1 MKYFQFGSAVETLS
15 LKMMI
20 KGLTSDINQCES
32 NKKSRAK
39 RTETESRL
47 ANGFSVLSEI
57 LAERVSI
64 AREAVLTGFSICP
77 TKEKL
82 DKIRQ
87 LAKIS
92 GLDKLCE
99 NDAEEEKY
107 VENERQGFQG
117 IHCRV
122 TSAGKFSRSKNS
134 SSSEGSAV
142 EGRDSTANV
151 FSAIDSELNLEEIF
165 RNINDKMSNNP
176 YGRAKTKLRTHK
188 RKNKKKFR
196 NLDGLLAIQVIVTIS
211 PSFLADHSFLSLT
224 YLLPS
229 L

>member
-1 MKYFQFGSAVETLS
+1 M
-15 LKMMI
+15 KMMI
-20 KGLTSDINQCES
+20 KGLTSDINQCET
-32 NKKSRAK
+32 NKKNRSK

-47 ANGFSVLSEI
+47 AYGFWVLSEI
-57 LAERVSI
+57 LAEKVSI

-77 TKEKL
+77 SKEKL

-99 NDAEEEKY
+99 NEEEEEKY
-107 VENERQGFQG
+107 VESQRQDFQG

-122 TSAGKFSRSKNS
+122 TSAGKFSRTKNE

-142 EGRDSTANV
+142 EGTDSTANV
-151 FSAIDSELNLEEIF
+151 FSAIDSNLNLEEIF
-165 RNINDKMSNNP
+165 RNLDDKMSKNP
-176 YGRAKTKLRTHK
+176 YGRAKTKLRSHK

-196 NLDGLLAIQVIVTIS
+196 NLDGLLAIQVIVAESFIS
-211 PSFLADHSFLSLT
+211 R
-224 YLLPS
+224 
-229 L
+229 

>member
-1 MKYFQFGSAVETLS
+1 
-15 LKMMI
+15 MMI
-20 KGLTSDINQCES
+20 KGLTSDINQCET
-32 NKKSRAK
+32 NKKNRSK
-39 RTETESRL
+39 RSETESRL
-47 ANGFSVLSEI
+47 ANGFWLLSEI

-77 TKEKL
+77 SKQGL

-87 LAKIS
+87 MANLS

-99 NDAEEEKY
+99 KEVEEEKC
-107 VENERQGFQG
+107 VENERQSLQG

-122 TSAGKFSRSKNS
+122 TSAGKYSRAKNLAS
-134 SSSEGSAV
+134 SGGGGGEGK
-142 EGRDSTANV
+142 DSTATV
-151 FSAIDSELNLEEIF
+151 FSAIDSDLNLEEIF

-196 NLDGLLAIQVIVTIS
+196 NLDGLLAIQVIVTRL
-211 PSFLADHSFLSLT
+211 SFLDEHSCHYPL
-224 YLLPS
+224 Y
-229 L
+229 

>member
-1 MKYFQFGSAVETLS
+1 M
-15 LKMMI
+15 KMMI
-20 KGLTSDINQCES
+20 KGLTSDINQCEA
-32 NKKSRAK
+32 NKKNRSK
-39 RTETESRL
+39 RSEIESRL
-47 ANGFSVLSEI
+47 ANGFWMLSEI

-77 TKEKL
+77 SKQML

-87 LAKIS
+87 LAKLS

-99 NDAEEEKY
+99 NENEVKEEKC
-107 VENERQGFQG
+107 VETEGQDLQG

-122 TSAGKFSRSKNS
+122 TSAGKYSRATSGG
-134 SSSEGSAV
+134 EGM
-142 EGRDSTANV
+142 DSTATV
-151 FSAIDSELNLEEIF
+151 FSAIDSDLNLEEIF

-196 NLDGLLAIQVIVTIS
+196 NLDGLLAIQVIVTEAFIS
-211 PSFLADHSFLSLT
+211 R
-224 YLLPS
+224 
-229 L
+229 